1 MNIVVLDGYTLNPGD
16 LSWDAMRELGSLT
29 VYDRTPEEK
38 VVEWSKGT
46 EIVLLNKTILSASSI
61 EALPNLRYIGVLATG
76 YNVVDVE
83 AAAKRNIP
91 VCNVPTYGTTAVAQM
106 VFALLLELCHHV
118 QRHSDAV
125 KGGRWSAQPDYCF
138 WDYPLIELAGKT
150 MGIIGFGR
158 IGRQTGKIA
167 HAMGMTVIAHD
178 LFQENAPDWPGFKWS
193 GFDKLLA
200 ESDVVSLNCPQTKEN
215 GGMINTDALS
225 TMKPTA
231 FLINA
236 ARGGLVV
243 DEDVAEALRTG
254 AIAGAAVDVVSS
266 REPPSADN
274 PLLYARNCIVTPH
287 IAWAAKE
294 SRQRLMDTAV
304 ENVRAFQRGEPRN
317 VVNEVP

>member
-16 LSWDAMRELGSLT
+16 LSWGEMEQLGKLT
-29 VYDRTPEEK
+29 VWDRTPEDRVAERA
-38 VVEWSKGT
+38 SGA
-46 EIVLLNKTILSASSI
+46 EIVLTNKSVLSADTI
-61 EALPNLRYIGVLATG
+61 KALPDLKYIGILATG
-76 YNVVDVE
+76 YNIVDAE
-83 AAAKRNIP
+83 AAAERNIP

-150 MGIIGFGR
+150 MGIVGFGR

-167 HAMGMTVIAHD
+167 DALGMTVIAHD
-178 LFQENAPDWPGFKWS
+178 PDRDNPPDYPGFKWAEL
-193 GFDKLLA
+193 DELLGEA
-200 ESDVVSLNCPQTKEN
+200 DVVSLNCPLTKEN
-215 GGMINTDALS
+215 GGMINAAALEH
-225 TMKPTA
+225 MKKSA

-236 ARGGLVV
+236 SRGGLVV
-243 DEDVAEALRTG
+243 DDDLAEALRTG
-254 AIAGAAVDVVSS
+254 VIAGAAVDVVSNT
-266 REPPSADN
+266 EPPDPDN

-294 SRQRLMDTAV
+294 SRGRLMKTAV
-304 ENVRAFQRGEPRN
+304 ENVKAFRQGTPQN
-317 VVNEVP
+317 VVNGVE